1 MRRDMEEFLNALI
14 KSLCMIE
21 VKGKDNMNILLGC
34 ILAAEEMKAK
44 LAANAVQE
52 NASKKEEGE

>member
-1 MRRDMEEFLNALI
+1 MEEFLDALI
-14 KSLCMIE
+14 KSLCMVE

-44 LAANAVQE
+44 LAANAAQE
-52 NASKKEEGE
+52 NASTKEEGE